1 MSTYTPS
8 HTVMALSLSIDTGDI
23 LADSRYLRTYTVT
36 SNALSWRRGGAARK
50 AVSLFFERHGSG
62 WPKVFQMRVKMNDPV
77 EQPRKILVDDMNAIH
92 ERLNFM
98 QAVIENL
105 PKDGAKRKQLEAAF
119 HTVSREAAYIEIM
132 LSNLEE

>member
-1 MSTYTPS
+1 M
-8 HTVMALSLSIDTGDI
+8 SLSF
-23 LADSRYLRTYTVT
+23 A
-36 SNALSWRRGGAARK
+36 
-50 AVSLFFERHGSG
+50 RHGSG

-105 PKDGAKRKQLEAAF
+105 PKDDAKRKKLEAAF

-132 LSNLEE
+132 LSSLEE